1 MQGVSEDRLK
11 EILDLCLRAGNIML
25 DNGAETS
32 RIEDTVSRF
41 ARAHGADVV
50 HSFVIPTGIFMSV
63 GAAGKEKT
71 GMVRTHASTAINLYK
86 VHEVNDLSRRF
97 ERGQVG
103 YEEASKRLS
112 EIEHYKLYYR
122 LRYQHL
128 ASALASG
135 AFSFLFGGG
144 WPEFFIGALCG
155 WLSNT
160 VAESVAEF
168 VPRFLRIFLAALIG
182 VTVAVLGVKFS
193 MATNIE
199 ATTIGAVIP
208 LVPGVPVTNAV
219 RDLMAGELMAGVSRA
234 SEAAL
239 TAFAIAVAVAIVLA
253 FLGPG
258 VFLG

>member
-1 MQGVSEDRLK
+1 MSEERLK

-32 RIEDTVSRF
+32 RIEETVSRF

-63 GAAGKEKT
+63 EADGKEKT
-71 GMVRTHASTAINLYK
+71 GMVRTHASSAINLYK

-97 ERGQVG
+97 ERGQVA
-103 YEEASKRLS
+103 YAEASERLTQ
-112 EIEHYKLYYR
+112 IERHKLYYR

-135 AFSFLFGGG
+135 AFSYLFGGG
-144 WPEFFIGALCG
+144 WAEFMVGAVCG

-160 VAESVAEF
+160 VAEGVGKM
-168 VPRFLRIFLAALIG
+168 VPSFLRIFLAVVIG
-182 VTVAVLGVKFS
+182 VAVAVLGVKLS
-193 MATNIE
+193 IASNLQ

-219 RDLMAGELMAGVSRA
+219 RDLMAGELMAGISRA
-234 SEAAL
+234 CEAGL
-239 TAFAIAVAVAIVLA
+239 TAFAIAVAVALVLA
-253 FLGPG
+253 FLAPG
-258 VFLG
+258 VFLR